1 MFSFLVV
8 EQIVAA
14 DITPVAAVNCTSV
27 EVTNP
32 FEESTSSVE
41 VTNPFEEST

>member
-32 FEESTSSVE
+32 FEESTDI
-41 VTNPFEEST
+41 TNPFEEST

>member
-32 FEESTSSVE
+32 FEQSSVE

>member
-1 MFSFLVV
+1 MYPFPVV

-14 DITPVAAVNCTSV
+14 DITPVAVNCTSV

-32 FEESTSSVE
+32 IEESAD

>member
-14 DITPVAAVNCTSV
+14 DITPVAAVNCTNPFEVTNPV

-32 FEESTSSVE
+32 FEEST
-41 VTNPFEEST
+41 

>member
-32 FEESTSSVE
+32 FEESTDIS
-41 VTNPFEEST
+41 NLFEEST

>member
-32 FEESTSSVE
+32 FEESTDIS
-41 VTNPFEEST
+41 NPFEEST